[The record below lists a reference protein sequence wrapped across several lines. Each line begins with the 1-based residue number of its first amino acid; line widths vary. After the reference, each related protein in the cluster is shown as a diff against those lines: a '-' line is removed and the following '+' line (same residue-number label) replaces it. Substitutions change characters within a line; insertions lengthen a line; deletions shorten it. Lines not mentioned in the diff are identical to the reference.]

1 MRALLLASL
10 CASAAC
16 LRTVTLP
23 AGLRRAG
30 LSTRTGVRLCE
41 ADDDAARPSAAK
53 SAQEIRLQAE
63 RLALQAE
70 KAALEA
76 EQLTLQAE
84 QLKLA
89 TAQRRRETDASGA
102 TTPEPAPATES
113 SAKPLDRDPW
123 TADAAQRTDSAPESV
138 SPAPIE
144 ASVGGVFNLSLAGP
158 NGSAPLKG
166 QLQQA
171 LEIRGLR
178 EPSELQLTATQTA
191 LIKSEVFDMETFY
204 TMKAPTSTRIRLF
217 LARGPPGSA
226 HPRGPSPTLPHH
238 TCSHIQ
244 VEDSPVGTIFRG
256 NLRADAG
263 APSHRTAKR
272 SPLPSRHTSAETAI
286 GPPAFFP
293 MHLPAIA
300 RSPRSSIGCPL
311 PSPTDVVFSRVQEK
325 LANASRS
332 PQAEGLAG
340 VQLLLIEDPLPL
352 TLAQLEGTLH
362 DSNRACSCQPC
373 LVPGFPPRARW
384 PWASVQGCVPA

>member
-1 MRALLLASL
+1 M
-10 CASAAC
+10 
-16 LRTVTLP
+16 
-23 AGLRRAG
+23 
-30 LSTRTGVRLCE
+30 RLCE
-41 ADDDAARPSAAK
+41 ADDDAARPAAAK

-102 TTPEPAPATES
+102 TTPEPARATES

-123 TADAAQRTDSAPESV
+123 AQRTDSAPESV

-226 HPRGPSPTLPHH
+226 HAPARPFTHPASPHLFTPSGRG
-238 TCSHIQ
+238 
-244 VEDSPVGTIFRG
+244 
-256 NLRADAG
+256 
-263 APSHRTAKR
+263 
-272 SPLPSRHTSAETAI
+272 LPSGH
-286 GPPAFFP
+286 
-293 MHLPAIA
+293 HLP
-300 RSPRSSIGCPL
+300 R
-311 PSPTDVVFSRVQEK
+311 
-325 LANASRS
+325 
-332 PQAEGLAG
+332 
-340 VQLLLIEDPLPL
+340 
-352 TLAQLEGTLH
+352 
-362 DSNRACSCQPC
+362 
-373 LVPGFPPRARW
+373 
-384 PWASVQGCVPA
+384 

>member
-1 MRALLLASL
+1 M
-10 CASAAC
+10 
-16 LRTVTLP
+16 
-23 AGLRRAG
+23 
-30 LSTRTGVRLCE
+30 RTGVRLCE
-41 ADDDAARPSAAK
+41 ADDDAARPAAAK

-89 TAQRRRETDASGA
+89 TAQRRKETDASGA

-123 TADAAQRTDSAPESV
+123 MADAAQRTGSAPESV

-191 LIKSEVFDMETFY
+191 LMKSEVFDIETFY
-204 TMKAPTSTRIRLF
+204 TTKAPTSTRIRLF
-217 LARGPPGSA
+217 LARVGHRAQRYAPARPFT
-226 HPRGPSPTLPHH
+226 HPASPHLFTPSGRG
-238 TCSHIQ
+238 
-244 VEDSPVGTIFRG
+244 
-256 NLRADAG
+256 
-263 APSHRTAKR
+263 
-272 SPLPSRHTSAETAI
+272 LPSGH
-286 GPPAFFP
+286 
-293 MHLPAIA
+293 HLPRESAC
-300 RSPRSSIGCPL
+300 RRGCAVAPN
-311 PSPTDVVFSRVQEK
+311 SE
-325 LANASRS
+325 A
-332 PQAEGLAG
+332 
-340 VQLLLIEDPLPL
+340 L
-352 TLAQLEGTLH
+352 T
-362 DSNRACSCQPC
+362 
-373 LVPGFPPRARW
+373 
-384 PWASVQGCVPA
+384 PAVKSHQR

>member
-41 ADDDAARPSAAK
+41 ADDDAARPAAAK

-123 TADAAQRTDSAPESV
+123 MADAAQRTDSAPESV

-191 LIKSEVFDMETFY
+191 LMKSEVFDMETFY
-204 TMKAPTSTRIRLF
+204 TTKAPTSTRIRLF

-226 HPRGPSPTLPHH
+226 PAPARPFTHPASPHLFTPSGRG
-238 TCSHIQ
+238 
-244 VEDSPVGTIFRG
+244 
-256 NLRADAG
+256 
-263 APSHRTAKR
+263 
-272 SPLPSRHTSAETAI
+272 LPSGH
-286 GPPAFFP
+286 
-293 MHLPAIA
+293 HLP
-300 RSPRSSIGCPL
+300 R
-311 PSPTDVVFSRVQEK
+311 
-325 LANASRS
+325 
-332 PQAEGLAG
+332 
-340 VQLLLIEDPLPL
+340 
-352 TLAQLEGTLH
+352 
-362 DSNRACSCQPC
+362 
-373 LVPGFPPRARW
+373 
-384 PWASVQGCVPA
+384 